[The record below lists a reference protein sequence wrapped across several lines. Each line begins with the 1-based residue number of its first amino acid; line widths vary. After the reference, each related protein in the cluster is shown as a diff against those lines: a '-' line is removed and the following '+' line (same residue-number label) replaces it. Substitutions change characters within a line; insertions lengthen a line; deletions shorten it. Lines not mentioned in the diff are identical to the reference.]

1 MSKQQPCHSNPTKT
15 HIQKNSRK
23 VQRGG
28 ARSLGGGNR
37 ILQDKETQ
45 RETSINGNDAKP
57 IPIPSNYRYDEHSM
71 EAKELWSLV
80 PVNSKYSNRMGS
92 IPNQKFPINE
102 VFAIKALEFFKVTYI
117 K

>member
-1 MSKQQPCHSNPTKT
+1 M
-15 HIQKNSRK
+15 
-23 VQRGG
+23 
-28 ARSLGGGNR
+28 GGGNR

-92 IPNQKFPINE
+92 IPNQNSQSMRYLP
-102 VFAIKALEFFKVTYI
+102 
-117 K
+117 